1 MRSGSTK
8 QASIVQF
15 PDSSTIPVPIVAL
28 FPSVT
33 VNRDPG
39 SPVPLRFG
47 VESPVILPF
56 IGEEIVSGL
65 GIIVSILI
73 SKLSPIIVFPAGSV
87 IVGVTDVIPSE
98 SHELGLQI
106 TVPDITGV
114 GVHVHPEIVTVDP
127 ISAESTT
134 SGVESLVRYGV
145 VVSPEIEVILGASG
159 AVVSIVKSTIA
170 AGLCP

>member
-1 MRSGSTK
+1 
-8 QASIVQF
+8 
-15 PDSSTIPVPIVAL
+15 
-28 FPSVT
+28 VT
-33 VNRDPG
+33 VKRELV
-39 SPVPLRFG
+39 SPVPFIVGVVSFVTSPFVGFARVGVFG
-47 VESPVILPF
+47 AV
-56 IGEEIVSGL
+56 
-65 GIIVSILI
+65 VSIVI

-159 AVVSIVKSTIA
+159 AVVSIVIVLDTTLLVLPAESVRVTLRVLLPS
-170 AGLCP
+170 GSGVVGVNE